1 VCSARLSAVPTKTIK
16 PLRPFFFL
24 REKRNKKT
32 CPLPPQQRG
41 FCSRALVKISKG
53 QVVFFEKITQKIS
66 TFKPLPIFI
75 LSVLSSLPKA
85 RLSKNKIF
93 IVFRFSSVTDKTTQ
107 NKKDTREVSRIF
119 YSAIAPF
126 NGTKRFEFL
135 L

>member
-1 VCSARLSAVPTKTIK
+1 MPTKTIK
-16 PLRPFFFL
+16 PLRPFFFY
-24 REKRNKKT
+24 EKKETKKPAL
-32 CPLPPQQRG
+32 CHLSKGG
-41 FCSRALVKISKG
+41 FCSRARLKISKG

-66 TFKPLPIFI
+66 TFKPLTIFI

-119 YSAIAPF
+119 YSAIAPDC
-126 NGTKRFEFL
+126 
-135 L
+135 